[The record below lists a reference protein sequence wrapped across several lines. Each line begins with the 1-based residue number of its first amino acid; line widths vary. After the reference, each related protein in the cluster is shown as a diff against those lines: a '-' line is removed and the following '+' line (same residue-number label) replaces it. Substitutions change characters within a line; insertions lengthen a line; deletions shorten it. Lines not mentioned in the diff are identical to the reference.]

1 MPMLGGINNGL
12 FLQGFGG
19 FFGIAILILIMKW
32 AFPTKKD
39 PVAKSERKALKASLR
54 RLARK

>member
-19 FFGIAILILIMKW
+19 FFGIAILILVMKW

-39 PVAKSERKALKASLR
+39 PVAKAERKALKASLR

>member
-1 MPMLGGINNGL
+1 MLGGINNGL

-19 FFGIAILILIMKW
+19 FFGVAVLILFLKW

-39 PVAKSERKALKASLR
+39 QAAIAERKALKTSLR
-54 RLARK
+54 RLKRK